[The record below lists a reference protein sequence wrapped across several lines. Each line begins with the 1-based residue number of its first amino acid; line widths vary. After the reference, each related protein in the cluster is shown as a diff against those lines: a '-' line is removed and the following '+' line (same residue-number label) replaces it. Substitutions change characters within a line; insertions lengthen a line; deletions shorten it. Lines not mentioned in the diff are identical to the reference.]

1 MANTPGVDLKPTHRQ
16 LPEANLVND
25 PAWQIDQMDE
35 ALLDADPFCD
45 ALFAELKRRTT
56 NESLRISKPVG

>member
-1 MANTPGVDLKPTHRQ
+1 MARSPTIRPTHRA
-16 LPEANLVND
+16 LPEANSSGD

-45 ALFAELKRRTT
+45 ALFAELKRRTI
-56 NESLRISKPVG
+56 NEGLRISKPVG